1 MKPEGH
7 YGFLEYG
14 KGRDIF
20 LIVTHLDIVSLPE
33 DQKFNNIEIIPKIEK
48 NKIYAR
54 GINDDKGP
62 AFMAIYAL
70 KYLIDQNWKP
80 NNFIV
85 KIVFGLDEENEMR
98 CLKKYI
104 QDFGAPTLGFTPDG
118 FFHVFMLKNQFV
130 I

>member
-1 MKPEGH
+1 
-7 YGFLEYG
+7 
-14 KGRDIF
+14 
-20 LIVTHLDIVSLPE
+20 
-33 DQKFNNIEIIPKIEK
+33 
-48 NKIYAR
+48 
-54 GINDDKGP
+54 
-62 AFMAIYAL
+62 MAIYAL